1 MVVMAQQPQYIGI
14 LSKVSTKALTLIILV
29 KEIIKAI
36 KLINYQAFAYT
47 KRTALL
53 LIAIYMGF
61 IVAIWAQNIQVTY
74 LLCLMKKPD
83 LKHVYDNLVS
93 IY

>member
-1 MVVMAQQPQYIGI
+1 MVVMAQQTQYIGI

-36 KLINYQAFAYT
+36 NLINYQAFAYT

-53 LIAIYMGF
+53 LITIYMGF
-61 IVAIWAQNIQVTY
+61 IVAIQAQSIQVTY
-74 LLCLMKKPD
+74 LLGIMKKPD